1 MSIVSAVFYSVII
14 GYVIVIIYEARKTR
28 KHSLNAQRRAPWTL
42 FLLFL
47 AYVIAIVGG
56 LIEYHLAQEIDIR
69 ISLVGISLIL
79 AKVLLKG
86 WAMKTLGEYY
96 NAHIVVGE
104 SHKLIKSGPYK
115 YVRHPAYSARFLSII
130 GITLML
136 NAFCTLFIALAV
148 DLLFVSIRI
157 RLEER
162 ELMGKFGEQYLAY
175 KRQTWAI
182 IPFKAFFVKRDV
194 C

>member
-28 KHSLNAQRRAPWTL
+28 KHSLNAQRKATWTL

-69 ISLVGISLIL
+69 ISLVGIALIL
-79 AKVLLKG
+79 VKILLKG
-86 WAMKTLGEYY
+86 WSMRALGKYY
-96 NAHIVVGE
+96 SAHIMVGE
-104 SHKLIKSGPYK
+104 HHELIKSGPYK

-136 NAFCTLFIALAV
+136 NAFYTLFIALVV
-148 DLLFVSIRI
+148 DLTFVLIRI
-157 RLEER
+157 RFEER
-162 ELMGKFGEQYLAY
+162 ELIGKFGEQYLAY
-175 KRQTWAI
+175 KRQAWAI
-182 IPFKAFFVKRDV
+182 IPFKTFFVKRDV

>member
-1 MSIVSAVFYSVII
+1 MWIMSAAFYSVIVAYI
-14 GYVIVIIYEARKTR
+14 IVIVYEARKTR
-28 KHSLNAQRRAPWTL
+28 RYSPNAQRKARWTL
-42 FLLFL
+42 LLLFL

-79 AKVLLKG
+79 SKVLLKG
-86 WAMKTLGEYY
+86 WAMKTLGKYY
-96 NAHIVVGE
+96 NAHIMVGE
-104 SHKLIKSGPYK
+104 HHELIKSGPYK

-136 NAFCTLFIALAV
+136 NAFYTLIVALVV
-148 DLLFVSIRI
+148 DLAFISIRI

-175 KRQTWAI
+175 KKQTWAI
-182 IPFKAFFVKRDV
+182 IPFKTFFVKRDV

>member
-1 MSIVSAVFYSVII
+1 MSAVFYSVII

-28 KHSLNAQRRAPWTL
+28 KHSVNAQRKAPWTL

-79 AKVLLKG
+79 VKILLKG
-86 WAMKTLGEYY
+86 WSMRALGKYY
-96 NAHIVVGE
+96 SAHIMVGE
-104 SHKLIKSGPYK
+104 HHELIKSGPYK

-136 NAFCTLFIALAV
+136 NAFYTLFIALVV
-148 DLLFVSIRI
+148 DLTFVLIRI
-157 RLEER
+157 RFEER
-162 ELMGKFGEQYLAY
+162 ELIGKFGEQYLAY
-175 KRQTWAI
+175 KRQAWAI
-182 IPFKAFFVKRDV
+182 IPFKTFFVKRDV

>member
-1 MSIVSAVFYSVII
+1 MSAVFYSVII
-14 GYVIVIIYEARKTR
+14 GYVIFIIYEGRKT
-28 KHSLNAQRRAPWTL
+28 KEHSLNAPRKASWTL
-42 FLLFL
+42 LLLFL

-56 LIEYHLAQEIDIR
+56 LVEYHLIQRIDIR

>member
-1 MSIVSAVFYSVII
+1 
-14 GYVIVIIYEARKTR
+14 
-28 KHSLNAQRRAPWTL
+28 
-42 FLLFL
+42 
-47 AYVIAIVGG
+47 
-56 LIEYHLAQEIDIR
+56 
-69 ISLVGISLIL
+69 
-79 AKVLLKG
+79 
-86 WAMKTLGEYY
+86 MKTLGEYY

>member
-1 MSIVSAVFYSVII
+1 VSAVFYSVII

-28 KHSLNAQRRAPWTL
+28 KHSLNAQRKATWTL

-69 ISLVGISLIL
+69 ISLVGIALIL
-79 AKVLLKG
+79 VKILLKG
-86 WAMKTLGEYY
+86 WSMRALGKYY
-96 NAHIVVGE
+96 SAHIMVGE
-104 SHKLIKSGPYK
+104 HHELIKSGPYK

-136 NAFCTLFIALAV
+136 NAFYTLFIALVV
-148 DLLFVSIRI
+148 DLTFVLIRI
-157 RLEER
+157 RFEER
-162 ELMGKFGEQYLAY
+162 ELIGKFGEQYLAY
-175 KRQTWAI
+175 KRQAWAI
-182 IPFKAFFVKRDV
+182 IPFKTFFVKRDV

>member
-1 MSIVSAVFYSVII
+1 
-14 GYVIVIIYEARKTR
+14 
-28 KHSLNAQRRAPWTL
+28 
-42 FLLFL
+42 LLFL

-56 LIEYHLAQEIDIR
+56 LVEYHLIQRIDIR

-115 YVRHPAYSARFLSII
+115 YVRHPAYLAHFFGVL
-130 GITLML
+130 GIPLLL
-136 NAFCTLFIALAV
+136 NAAYTFLVVLVF
-148 DLLFVSIRI
+148 DLISLLLRI
-157 RLEER
+157 RLEEK
-162 ELMGKFGEQYLAY
+162 ELIRKFGKEYLAY
-175 KRQTWAI
+175 ERGTWAI
-182 IPFKAFFVKRDV
+182 MPFKALFAKWIPVHGRLISRD
-194 C
+194 